1 MFSEATHDVAPAG
14 GNAPGRAKEPWGLG
28 GLATRRYCLRVT
40 EADRVGDDGIPV
52 NGANEGYL

>member
-28 GLATRRYCLRVT
+28 GRAARRYPDTVPGSACL
-40 EADRVGDDGIPV
+40 G
-52 NGANEGYL
+52 